1 MLSAVVDTNV
11 LISGLLKGRVTRSIL
26 VALRD
31 QRFQLVTSPWLIEE
45 FLRVASRP
53 MLQPYISPRERR
65 AIAWYLQTQA
75 QFVIPRQ
82 RIHACRDSKDSVFL
96 EAAVT
101 GRADVLVT
109 GDHDLLVLH
118 PFRKISII
126 TPSQFL
132 KRLP

>member
-11 LISGLLKGRVTRSIL
+11 LISGLLGGRATRPI
-26 VALRD
+26 VDAFRD

-53 MLQPYISPRERR
+53 MLQPYVSPRERQ

-75 QFVIPRQ
+75 RLVTPRR
-82 RIHACRDSKDSVFL
+82 RIRACRDPKDNVFL
-96 EAAVT
+96 EAAVA
-101 GRADVLVT
+101 GRVDALVT
-109 GDHDLLVLH
+109 GDYDLLELH
-118 PFRKISII
+118 PFRKIAIV
-126 TPSQFL
+126 TPAQFL